1 MKILLLALGFLL
13 TPLFTFADV
22 RCECVSYLRIVQ
34 GVNIRG
40 DARVQ
45 VPNTQ
50 QVNAEVGEKDIG
62 TAIVPEQLIIH
73 EANFERCR
81 TTTRWI
87 PWDDPHIL
95 GILRPNKNPPV

>member
-1 MKILLLALGFLL
+1 MF
-13 TPLFTFADV
+13 
-22 RCECVSYLRIVQ
+22 YLRIVE

-50 QVNAEVGEKDIG
+50 QVNADVGDVVILRYGNVYHAALLVGAVGEKDIG